1 MLKLAEN
8 RDELRVVNDEILS
21 PTFTYDIALQLEK
34 LTSTNKYGLYHM
46 TSQGSC
52 SWYEFASQ
60 IFLLTDTKIT
70 LTVAL
75 PEEFPSKVPRPKYSV
90 LENANLMAKR
100 LDVMPHWS
108 ESLKQY
114 LQEI

>member
-1 MLKLAEN
+1 
-8 RDELRVVNDEILS
+8 
-21 PTFTYDIALQLEK
+21 
-34 LTSTNKYGLYHM
+34 M

-52 SWYEFASQ
+52 SWYEFAKK
-60 IFLLTDTKIT
+60 IFELTETKIN
-70 LTVAL
+70 LNIAS

-90 LENANLMAKR
+90 LKNANLMAMGM
-100 LDVMPHWS
+100 DIMPHWS